1 MAAIRDIPVQ
11 YQKFEDMNAY
21 AEIWQDKT
29 KSVVRRKHALTKLYN
44 ECLKYANNGINETYT
59 VLAGFTEEEPD
70 KKSDYQ
76 AKINSIS
83 EQIEELKASGGS
95 EKEIER
101 LKREKGNLEAKISEI
116 DEWQEYYNPDSSK
129 KLKKKI
135 ADRWKK
141 HDDHAKRPISDIESG
156 WFNVINDAFMEAKE
170 GFENG
175 ELNKDGERKP
185 FSQLFISSILN
196 AKKGGKMKKGAN
208 VDIRVYGSSLVVDM
222 KDPAVIVLDEKAKEY
237 LKRVSKERN
246 VEGYSMPSHIF
257 TVGALAKELE
267 KLGFNKEEA
276 IDKAEEVLAKRNLS
290 LNQKTENDQRNDSIT
305 GHVSS
310 YVDSYEAEKERRR
323 EEAKDTLLL
332 ISSFCKLAKSDKRIS
347 PNDYKYIRY
356 SLTKMFFK
364 ADIDEDRFKVDYKD
378 FYDLIDEKFLE
389 LLRKDKEEAEDAGR
403 NREKE
408 HVLLA
413 QLLGLESETVRK
425 RLNRASK
432 IFLKYYNEWEN
443 KQRAYP

>member
-76 AKINSIS
+76 FLECDSINIKQS
-83 EQIEELKASGGS
+83 L
-95 EKEIER
+95 
-101 LKREKGNLEAKISEI
+101 
-116 DEWQEYYNPDSSK
+116 DSSK